1 LKLIFSLLAIAGGLA
16 MGLQAVVNG
25 GLGKRVGA
33 IEASFISFVVGTV
46 ALFFLVLFFGKGN
59 LLAISDAPKGQLIG
73 GLLGAF
79 FVLVLVLATPKIG
92 VTATLISVIVGQL
105 FIGSV
110 IDHFGLFGGERFP
123 LDLQK
128 GLALLLMLASIYI
141 FQK

>member
-1 LKLIFSLLAIAGGLA
+1 MKLIFSLLAIAGGLA

>member
-1 LKLIFSLLAIAGGLA
+1 MKLIFSLLALTGGLA
-16 MGLQAVVNG
+16 MGIQAIVNG

-33 IEASFISFVVGTV
+33 IEASFISFLVGTA

-59 LLAISDAPKGQLIG
+59 LLAISEVPKGQLIG

-105 FIGSV
+105 LIGSL

-123 LDLQK
+123 LDLK
-128 GLALLLMLASIYI
+128 KSLALLLMLASIYI